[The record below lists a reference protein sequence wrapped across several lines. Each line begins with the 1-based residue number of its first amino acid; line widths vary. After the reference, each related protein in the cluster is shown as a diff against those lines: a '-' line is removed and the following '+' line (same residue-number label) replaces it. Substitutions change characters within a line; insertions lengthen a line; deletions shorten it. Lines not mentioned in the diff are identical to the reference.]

1 MIFAIFAGPDLVD
14 TFTTQDDVVAG
25 LIFIQNELGNR
36 LQSLIKGLLFE
47 VRFEAITQT
56 LEDGILNS
64 PERVA
69 KAIKGVGRKVAGSN
83 YME

>member
-1 MIFAIFAGPDLVD
+1 M
-14 TFTTQDDVVAG
+14 AG